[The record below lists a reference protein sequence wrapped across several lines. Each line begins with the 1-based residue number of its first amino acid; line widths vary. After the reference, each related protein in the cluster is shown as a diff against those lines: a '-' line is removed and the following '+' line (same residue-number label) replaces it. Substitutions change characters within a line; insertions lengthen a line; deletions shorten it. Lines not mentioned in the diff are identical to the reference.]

1 MAEFDRK
8 ALRAIF
14 EGADLEVPPKD
25 VLGKICDLHT
35 SNSDGK
41 DETIKDLRTKLESA
55 EHERDA
61 LKAKGGEDYKA
72 RAEKAEKELKDYKA
86 EVAAKETRAAK
97 EKAVKAY
104 FEAKN
109 ITGNNLAIALRGA
122 KDEIS
127 GIELDDKGGIKDSK
141 SLDALVDGEFAS
153 LVVKSS
159 ARGATTATPPG
170 SKSGAPMTRADVY
183 ARDDKGRFKLDASQR
198 QDALAKIIQ
207 NEQKGV

>member
-1 MAEFDRK
+1 MYYMAMTRK
-8 ALRAIF
+8 SLKAMGLSDEQIDSIIEMHTETVDGLKEKLKTA
-14 EGADLEVPPKD
+14 EAKAQAAD
-25 VLGKICDLHT
+25 DLQKEL
-35 SNSDGK
+35 DG
-41 DETIKDLRTKLESA
+41 
-55 EHERDA
+55 
-61 LKAKGGEDYKA
+61 LKAKGGDDYKA

-86 EVAAKETRAAK
+86 EVAAKETKAAK
-97 EKAVKAY
+97 EKAVRAY

-141 SLDALVDGEFAS
+141 ALDALVDGEFAS

-159 ARGATTATPPG
+159 ARGAATATPPG
-170 SKSGAPMTRADVY
+170 SKSSGAPMTRAEVY
-183 ARDDKGRFKLDASQR
+183 AKDDKGRFKLDASQR
-198 QDALAKIIQ
+198 QEALAKIIQ